1 MTVARGPLDDWQG
14 RKEPRVPEVREATEN
29 AASVFLRGP
38 RGNVEQRGAF
48 PWGAHQRDRANA
60 RRLWTRDT
68 SAFASSCLTAGS
80 WTPVAVGCA
89 RGDVPACRRLHH
101 LSRHRRRRRWSP

>member
-1 MTVARGPLDDWQG
+1 MARGPLDDWQG
-14 RKEPRVPEVREATEN
+14 RKEPRVLEVREATEN
-29 AASVFLRGP
+29 AAR
-38 RGNVEQRGAF
+38 R
-48 PWGAHQRDRANA
+48 QRDRANA

-89 RGDVPACRRLHH
+89 QGDVPARRRLRH
-101 LSRHRRRRRWSP
+101 LSPHRRRR